1 MFIIYVWVLGVNL
14 HHYEKFNV
22 NHRNIM
28 ENDSTNYPVSTGLF
42 KIAGFFSTLLVA
54 LFVLYALD
62 VGDLISL
69 QKMNPQI
76 LPMFVWLPFI
86 AFLVNPISI
95 FYYKSITYVYKLLL
109 KCLISFAILVTYPI
123 VHATDQFLS
132 LLTPIRDTF
141 HTICYY
147 AHFER
152 TFDN

>member
-1 MFIIYVWVLGVNL
+1 MQTTPIFNQDFATWRGIALFIIYVWVLGVNL

-69 QKMNPQI
+69 
-76 LPMFVWLPFI
+76 
-86 AFLVNPISI
+86 
-95 FYYKSITYVYKLLL
+95 
-109 KCLISFAILVTYPI
+109 
-123 VHATDQFLS
+123 
-132 LLTPIRDTF
+132 
-141 HTICYY
+141 
-147 AHFER
+147 
-152 TFDN
+152 